1 VQSWN
6 FGLQRELTKDT
17 VMEIRYQGN
26 HGVKLWRQV
35 NLNEINVFENGFLK
49 EFDIARNNLAI
60 AQAASASSVNFGNQG
75 LPGQQ
80 NIPII
85 QTALATTSDTT
96 FANYIRQNRPANVA
110 SNISGDVTRMGRLTA
125 AGYPANFFIVNPDV
139 ASGGSYALTNL
150 GSSMYNSMQVEVRR
164 RFSSG
169 LMAQGSYVWSHSII
183 MGASQDL
190 GDYNAPSTFR
200 NLRLDRTDADYDIR
214 QAYKLNTIYELP
226 LGPGKRFA
234 ASGHSVLG
242 RIAEGWQISGTGRVQ
257 SGSPFRLTTGG
268 RYGMNQVEPGV
279 VLYNMTTAQLQD
291 MMQIRKTTGSD
302 SKGLVFYL
310 PDSLIANTNAAFE
323 VNGKTRANL
332 DPNAPYIGPQW
343 ANDSFGYRVNL
354 RNPWQYRLDLGLLKK
369 TTIRESVNAEF
380 RVQALNALNLTNF
393 TLANGPS
400 SANFGKTTTAFRDF
414 AGSAD
419 PGSRVL
425 EFVLRVNF

>member
-1 VQSWN
+1 
-6 FGLQRELTKDT
+6 
-17 VMEIRYQGN
+17 MEVRYQGN

-35 NLNEINVFENGFLK
+35 AINEVNVFENGFLK

-60 AQAASASSVNFGNQG
+60 AQAATASSVNFGNQG
-75 LPGQQ
+75 LAGQQ

-96 FANYIRQNRPANVA
+96 FAQYIRQNRPGNVA
-110 SNISGDVTRMGRLTA
+110 SNISGDVTRMARLTN
-125 AGYPANFFIVNPDV
+125 AGYPKNFFVVNPDV
-139 ASGGSYALTNL
+139 AGSNSYILTNM
-150 GSSMYNSMQVEVRR
+150 GSSMYNSLQVEVRR

-183 MGASQDL
+183 NGASQDL
-190 GDYNAPSTFR
+190 GAYSAPSTFR
-200 NLRLDRTDADYDIR
+200 NLRLDRTDAPYDIR

-226 LGPGKRFA
+226 LGPGKHFA
-234 ASGHSVLG
+234 PSNSVLR
-242 RIAEGWQISGTGRVQ
+242 RIVEGWQLSGTSRVQ
-257 SGSPFRLTTGG
+257 SGAVFQMTSG
-268 RYGMNQVEPGV
+268 RQGMNNIEAGS

-291 MMQIRKTTGSD
+291 AMQIRKTTGSD
-302 SKGLVFYL
+302 GKGLVYYL

-343 ANDSFGYRVNL
+343 ANDSFGYRIYL
-354 RNPWQYRLDLGLLKK
+354 RNPWQYRLDLGALKK
-369 TTIRESVNAEF
+369 TTIRESVNMEF

-393 TLANGPS
+393 TLANAPS

-414 AGSAD
+414 SGSAD